1 MGKAKDKN
9 RIRNKENQQESPTK
23 PVQSELCGPG
33 RQIVLSGLS
42 PQQGRAELAQ
52 LFSAVGD
59 VVGVVVEGDC
69 ATVTFSSE
77 EAVRRLELQ
86 GELLLDGARFGRVG
100 GLPWQQQPAW
110 LPLPPS
116 PVLPAATQSVFTFD
130 GPHAARAASTSA
142 CCYVCSGP
150 GAGASQPA
158 GPLTPMTPSYPGGA
172 GLLLPATPSPPSY
185 PGPPTPAPTYFL
197 PHSSF
202 VYQKPVRPDLRR
214 SGARPGPEAAQ
225 DSALQFQYF
234 TSPFKR
240 FNKFQGV
247 PAQARFP
254 LRASQ
259 PSAGKG
265 GRAGREDIS
274 NWYQEG
280 ERWGQRKVK
289 YDGDSRVN
297 NIIIGTTGQGE
308 KDDARLE
315 NE

>member
-1 MGKAKDKN
+1 M
-9 RIRNKENQQESPTK
+9 
-23 PVQSELCGPG
+23 
-33 RQIVLSGLS
+33 
-42 PQQGRAELAQ
+42 
-52 LFSAVGD
+52 
-59 VVGVVVEGDC
+59 
-69 ATVTFSSE
+69 
-77 EAVRRLELQ
+77 ELQ
-86 GELLLDGARFGRVG
+86 GELVLDGARFGRVG

-202 VYQKPVRPDLRR
+202 VYQQPVRPDLRR
-214 SGARPGPEAAQ
+214 TGARPGQEVAQ

-240 FNKFQGV
+240 SPCIHTCKTLLNFVMTGLTSSKECLPRPGS
-247 PAQARFP
+247 
-254 LRASQ
+254 LCGRASR
-259 PSAGKG
+259 AR
-265 GRAGREDIS
+265 GRAGGREGRTSVTGTKRASVGDR
-274 NWYQEG
+274 
-280 ERWGQRKVK
+280 ERL
-289 YDGDSRVN
+289 S
-297 NIIIGTTGQGE
+297 TTE
-308 KDDARLE
+308 TLA
-315 NE
+315 